1 MSGTKITWC
10 VWGRSFPLS
19 LPLHAMYGAGGGTSE
34 ESTSTWWMWSFVWG
48 GGNSQGG
55 SLYMLCM
62 GEGLPKEAASTCCV
76 LEGNSHGG
84 GLHMLCLGR
93 GTSQGDPSTSCISHP
108 FISSKE
114 YQPILG
120 NGHLFFYRTPSSQL
134 DGDYRL
140 VAQCSWWQEIQA
152 ISVPGIWFLSLCPG
166 KAMCPKAIQLFICR
180 WPVFRSFPP
189 VVYIACNWK
198 PVRPLHD
205 WCGLGAGMEIDGKT

>member
-1 MSGTKITWC
+1 M
-10 VWGRSFPLS
+10 V
-19 LPLHAMYGAGGGTSE
+19 
-34 ESTSTWWMWSFVWG
+34 
-48 GGNSQGG
+48 
-55 SLYMLCM
+55 CM

-84 GLHMLCLGR
+84 GLHMLCLDR

-140 VAQCSWWQEIQA
+140 VAQCS
-152 ISVPGIWFLSLCPG
+152 
-166 KAMCPKAIQLFICR
+166 
-180 WPVFRSFPP
+180 
-189 VVYIACNWK
+189 
-198 PVRPLHD
+198 
-205 WCGLGAGMEIDGKT
+205 